1 MAKLIIMVAAFAPQA
16 GKSTFVHN
24 FAEIVLTSDINR
36 VGVISFANP
45 MKWMLISF
53 LQQSCGYTEEEAILA
68 LFGKAKEEALRI
80 DGVNQPVMHRKMM
93 QTLGTE
99 WRLALGLENLWA
111 DILAK
116 QIKGLSAEPPTFMI
130 DDWRFLNEYQVIKG
144 LEKEGFKVVT
154 VCIRN
159 ANAEANY
166 NDTHAS
172 EGELKDFGFDFTF
185 HNNGSLAEF
194 KAQATDFAK
203 ELESLKC
210 P

>member
-1 MAKLIIMVAAFAPQA
+1 MTKLISMVAAFAPQA
-16 GKSTFVHN
+16 GKSTFVGN
-24 FAEIVLTSDINR
+24 FAEIVSASDINR
-36 VGVISFANP
+36 VGVLSFANS

-80 DGVNQPVMHRKMM
+80 GGINQPVTHRKMM

-111 DILAK
+111 DIVAK
-116 QIKGLSAEPPTFMI
+116 QIKGLSAEPLTFMI
-130 DDWRFLNEYQVIKG
+130 DDWRFLNEYQVVKN
-144 LEKEGFKVVT
+144 LEKEGFKVIT

-166 NDTHAS
+166 NGTHAS
-172 EGELKDFGFDFTF
+172 EGELKDFDFDFTF
-185 HNNGSLAEF
+185 HNNGSLDEF
-194 KAQATDFAK
+194 KAQATEFAK
-203 ELESLKC
+203 ELESMLC

>member
-1 MAKLIIMVAAFAPQA
+1 MAKLVIMVAAFAPQA
-16 GKSTFVHN
+16 GKSTFVDN
-24 FAEIVLTSDINR
+24 FAEIVLASDINR

-53 LQQSCGYTEEEAILA
+53 LQQSCGYTEEEAVLA

-80 DGVNQPVMHRKMM
+80 DGVNQPVTHRKMM

-116 QIKGLSAEPPTFMI
+116 QIKGLSAEPLTFMV
-130 DDWRFLNEYQVIKG
+130 DDWRFLNEYQVIKD
-144 LEKEGFKVVT
+144 LEKEGFKVIT

-166 NDTHAS
+166 SGTHAS

-185 HNNGSLAEF
+185 HNNGSLDEF
-194 KAQATDFAK
+194 KAQATEFAK

>member
-16 GKSTFVHN
+16 GKSTFVGN
-24 FAEIVLTSDINR
+24 FAEIVLKSDINR
-36 VGVISFANP
+36 VGVLSFANP

-80 DGVNQPVMHRKMM
+80 GGINQPVTHRKMM

-111 DILAK
+111 DISAK
-116 QIKGLSAEPPTFMI
+116 QIKGLSAEPLTFMV
-130 DDWRFLNEYQVIKG
+130 DDWRFLNEYQVIKD
-144 LEKEGFKVVT
+144 LEKDGFKVIT

-166 NDTHAS
+166 SGTHAS
-172 EGELKDFGFDFTF
+172 EGELKDFSFDHIFY
-185 HNNGSLAEF
+185 NNGSLAEF
-194 KAQATDFAK
+194 KAEVQEFAK
-203 ELESLKC
+203 AVEKTSCL
-210 P
+210 

>member
-1 MAKLIIMVAAFAPQA
+1 MAKLVIMVAAFAPQA
-16 GKSTFVHN
+16 GKSTFVDN
-24 FAEIVLTSDINR
+24 FAEIVLASDINR

-53 LQQSCGYTEEEAILA
+53 LQQSCGYTEEEAVLA

-80 DGVNQPVMHRKMM
+80 DGVNQPVTHRKMM

-116 QIKGLSAEPPTFMI
+116 QIKGLSAEPLTFMV
-130 DDWRFLNEYQVIKG
+130 DDWRFLNEYQVIKD
-144 LEKEGFKVVT
+144 LEKEGFKVIT

-166 NDTHAS
+166 SGTHAS
-172 EGELKDFGFDFTF
+172 EGELKDFEFDFTF
-185 HNNGSLAEF
+185 YNDGSLADF
-194 KAQATDFAK
+194 KAQATEFAK